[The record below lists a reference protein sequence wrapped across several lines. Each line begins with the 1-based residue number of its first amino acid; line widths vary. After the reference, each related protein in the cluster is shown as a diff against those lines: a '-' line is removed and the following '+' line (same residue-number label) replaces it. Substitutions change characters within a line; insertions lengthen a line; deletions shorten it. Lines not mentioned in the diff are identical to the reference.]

1 LGGIFSFFNKRKPL
15 EKFPFERLGTD
26 MHSHLLPGIDD
37 GSPDTDTS
45 IRLIRGLQDLGY
57 RKFITTPHVMED
69 LYRNNK
75 STIQDAFKRLKAAID
90 VEPGLKVDIRFA
102 AEYLLDGNV
111 DNMLSRNSQ
120 MLTLKDKM
128 VLVEISFVSPPL
140 HFKEVLFQLQ
150 MKGYQPVFAH
160 PERYGFY
167 HSRPSDYEEIRDMGC
182 LFQCNLLSFSGY
194 YGAPVRQAAE
204 YLTKKGLVDLLG
216 TDIHHEKHLQAL
228 QTLELTPHLSQLIE
242 SQRLVNPSL

>member
-1 LGGIFSFFNKRKPL
+1 MFNFFKKKKPFR
-15 EKFPFERLGTD
+15 KFPFESLGTD

-45 IRLIRGLQDLGY
+45 IALIRGLQDLGY
-57 RKFITTPHVMED
+57 RRLITTPHVMED

-75 STIQDAFKRLKAAID
+75 STITEAYRRLKAAI
-90 VEPGLKVDIRFA
+90 EKETGLETDLRFA

-111 DNMLSRNSQ
+111 DNLLARNAQ
-120 MLTLKDKM
+120 MLTLKDKL
-128 VLVEISFVSPPL
+128 VLVEVSFVSPPL
-140 HFKEVLFQLQ
+140 YFKEVLFQLQ

-167 HSRPSDYEEIRDMGC
+167 HARPSEYAEIRDMGC

-194 YGAPVRQAAE
+194 YGAPVRLAAE
-204 YLTKKGLVDLLG
+204 YLVKKGLVELLG
-216 TDIHHEKHLQAL
+216 TDLHHEKHLQAL
-228 QTLELTPHLSQLIE
+228 QSLELTPALSQLVE
-242 SQRLVNPSL
+242 DKGVMNSSL

>member
-1 LGGIFSFFNKRKPL
+1 
-15 EKFPFERLGTD
+15 
-26 MHSHLLPGIDD
+26 MHSHLLPSIDD
-37 GSPDTDTS
+37 GAPDTETS
-45 IRLIRGLQDLGY
+45 IRLIKGLQELGY
-57 RKFITTPHVMED
+57 RRFVTTPHVMED

-75 STIQDAFKRLKAAID
+75 STIQEAFKRLRSAID
-90 VEPGLKVDIRFA
+90 AESGFDADIRFA

-111 DNMLSRNSQ
+111 DNMLAKNTQ

-128 VLVEISFVSPPL
+128 VLVEVSFVSPPL

-194 YGAPVRQAAE
+194 YGAAVRQAAE
-204 YLTKKGLVDLLG
+204 YLVKNELVDLLG
-216 TDIHHEKHLQAL
+216 TDIHHDKHLQAL
-228 QTLELTPHLSQLIE
+228 QSLELTPALSQLID
-242 SQRLVNPSL
+242 SQRLVNSSL

>member
-1 LGGIFSFFNKRKPL
+1 MGGIFSFFNKRKPL

-242 SQRLVNPSL
+242 SQRLINPSL